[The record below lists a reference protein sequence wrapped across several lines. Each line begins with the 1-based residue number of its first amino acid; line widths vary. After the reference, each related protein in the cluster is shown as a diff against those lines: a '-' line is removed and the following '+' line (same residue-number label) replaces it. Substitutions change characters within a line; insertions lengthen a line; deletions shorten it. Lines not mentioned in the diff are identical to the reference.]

1 MKKHAL
7 ILVSVAFI
15 LFLVASAHATVSFE
29 SKIDDS
35 IYVTCNFEHL
45 DQIVYNAAEANQ
57 QLFNGSSMPLAI
69 MGNLEKQ
76 GLTRVSYGFQDNTYD
91 NVTKSIRASF
101 FIGGADIISYTVNN
115 TNLKRTYTVK
125 TDWRKFQV
133 QLTSS
138 LSVDFAQHFAEQVE
152 NWRKIDYTDTS
163 GNVHPAYFYET
174 GEIELLGKMSFT
186 LILPSAATSVQ
197 VEGDTVTFD
206 VPSSFGDIFLAS
218 PFLIL
223 TVLLIVVA
231 VALVYRRLK

>member
-1 MKKHAL
+1 MRKPAL
-7 ILVSVAFI
+7 ILASIAII
-15 LFLVASAHATVSFE
+15 LFLVASVHANVSFE
-29 SKIDDS
+29 SKIEDS

-45 DQIVYNAAEANQ
+45 DQTVYNAAEANQ

-69 MGNLEKQ
+69 VGNMEKQ

-91 NVTKSIRASF
+91 NATKSIRASF

-115 TNLKRTYTVK
+115 TSLKRTYTVK

-133 QLTSS
+133 QLTNS

-163 GNVHPAYFYET
+163 GNIHPAYIYET
-174 GEIELLGKMSFT
+174 PEIESLGKLSFT

-197 VEGDTVTFD
+197 VKGDIVTFD
-206 VPSSFGDIFLAS
+206 VPSGFDDIFLGS

-223 TVLLIVVA
+223 AVLVIVVA